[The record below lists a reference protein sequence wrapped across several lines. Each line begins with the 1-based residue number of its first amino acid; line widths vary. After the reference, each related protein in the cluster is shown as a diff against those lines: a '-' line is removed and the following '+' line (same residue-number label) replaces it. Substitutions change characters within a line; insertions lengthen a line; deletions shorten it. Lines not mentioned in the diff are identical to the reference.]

1 MKFSKKM
8 MMNFFALLVIILFI
22 NLPIVS
28 AIEISD
34 VRVESISDNSAQIK
48 WNTDEP
54 ADSFLSYGTAKE
66 QLATQGDASL
76 VTEHKFSLSNLLA
89 NTKYYFAVKSNEV
102 SADNSGNLF
111 EFSTLPPDVTAP
123 ELVIKIPAVIQ
134 GNRLSLTGSTE
145 IGATVNLYLDGLLTS
160 STIAESKSATEK
172 TEAAEKVAENLDG
185 TFTFSNVALINN
197 KPTVIKV
204 EVVDAAGNKVVA
216 EGTTFADTNKPQLTL
231 GSIPEI
237 LNVNN
242 FELKGSFSEDCSF
255 EIFVN
260 EKSVAKEEGT
270 TIQEEVHLEE
280 GKNLIKIVFQD
291 AAGWEAITEKE
302 VYSDT
307 RPPTVSFDF
316 AKGKEYYQGRAKT
329 DISGE
334 TEAGATV
341 YLFVYRPLGYDF
353 SPKFDKAWETV
364 TANEKGEFVFTDV
377 DLESQPI
384 QLENLAPKEVPSGLQ
399 QETIFKIESL
409 STRDKYSYYVY
420 VIAED
425 KSGKSAHQK
434 KIVTVNTCYSA
445 DSDFLVNSLVQFQ
458 APLRLNPT
466 LLDEGRETFTAA
478 FNLTYRGKGV
488 SLVGEESFK
497 IQNVQFELACTQ
509 GMMDDERTRLGCN
522 IFPPV
527 PRKTP
532 NGDQTAWYLSDDLY
546 SAEKFSEN
554 KEDFWNEFKKRRIVF
569 PLKVKITYRE
579 NLGGGKWSETKTQIS
594 CNDLT
599 YLVDI
604 PVESEKMIPDF
615 IAEEGLDAVE
625 WTIDKI
631 DLVLPYLEKAIL
643 VVGIGWVTSFLG
655 RMVTRY
661 SRMVTSKLEV
671 YFTKGN
677 SDGEKCPANQ
687 EKYYL
692 ESTIKHWIELESK
705 AGGEFSAVGL
715 REDWRDMEKSLD
727 KLCPM
732 TANLWKAEAVLDQ
745 TYRWTG
751 DRILCRAVPAGWTST
766 KEKYEV
772 DTVIMEQNQC
782 TASSRGVPLQEI
794 EDCGTLIKENENI
807 AQRNEKAA
815 SLIKGGSFTC
825 YRNNNFLYTV
835 NPADQESALSGE
847 GRVLKLELVHDFGL
861 TLKQAELYAGQGNLL
876 AYQPKNSDQFFIA
889 QDKTCKDACQNRR
902 KPGYRAYTERGVQ
915 NLDSQGKVGSYGCF
929 REARDIKSGK
939 DILIGA
945 TPNDLVTTKQF
956 EAGYTK
962 DCFVDLESKGGDY
975 VPKAADQTTGT
986 TGMLRCVCTLD
997 EEETGKYVGVREAM
1011 KETAGGIAEDWV
1023 YRQDQI
1029 FAGSNHRFGTNYPNW
1044 RYYSGRDFSS
1054 AFGADALPDYLSATK
1069 QVATVSPNTQF
1080 LGAYQTICLSRI
1092 RAQLVTLKSILEG
1105 LRNCIQEAK
1114 VTGIRDAGV
1123 CKTIFTQQ
1131 VCGLVY
1137 KAIAYFFSGCSPFSV
1152 DDSEKDAL
1160 GGVGAIGEATFGSI
1174 GEAMQS
1180 SIDDVKRDY
1189 GNAKL
1194 NQYFAAGAQGL
1205 TESMCLAAFGY
1216 DWPLGTDFILDAAYS
1231 VPGKSSVLVTPA
1243 NRELST
1249 YDPHTGNA
1257 VYNYEIGAM
1266 VLPGCNIQSY
1276 NVYLKCVGPEDDPNK
1291 IQCGKQ
1297 GCDCLRAQE
1306 ESIYKNERSQPLTG
1320 GRAFNALQQ
1329 NKFFS
1334 VPIPSP
1340 QKVNSH
1346 FRYDHVVVEL
1356 KLDPSEKGNE
1366 ELCFEDGFEDGVFY
1380 YPIFEVSPPGVGV
1393 CQVQLNGQYFCPEF
1407 VKMFG
1412 GGQGVYL
1419 QEPFMECY
1427 DSDTQTWKRCDTPNL
1442 FTKGKDIKVRANVVT
1457 DGGKYCLRYST
1468 SGLSSAFGSAQEM
1481 QTGVMQPL
1489 PAGIAGSFKPEY
1501 FVDTVRPEMFTGAVT
1516 TIVLSGGNK
1525 GCESNLQFSGTLP
1538 GSDTLTFKY
1547 QVHGDKY
1554 RVFVQNVGVTV
1565 NNPYKIDGATLTKN
1579 GNDLLTSA
1587 DVRAAQFRYQGFGF
1601 SNIIGAPATDGECIY
1616 QIRSAA
1622 GTGYAANTKAITVT
1636 AELFLAP
1643 VSGNCYNA
1651 VEAVKVSGMGTGMS
1665 VASKHRQTITLQLES
1680 AVSQAASTIH
1690 TNFVKKNYAAVISM
1704 TEGIINRKV
1713 ADLEDAIA
1721 IYYRVAVYIA
1731 QGKESRVGWKE
1742 AVGKDV
1748 CYLVILFKT
1757 RDGGK
1762 LPLYPDEIKNSAE
1775 FQKIDQY
1782 LSEINTAGQ
1791 CGVAWT

>member
-1 MKFSKKM
+1 MEAIKKID
-8 MMNFFALLVIILFI
+8 NNKKIGKKVFTQALTILVLVLFI
-22 NLPIVS
+22 NLPVVS
-28 AIEISD
+28 ALEISN
-34 VRVESISDNSAQIK
+34 VRVEDLSESTAVIK
-48 WNTDEP
+48 WDTDEA
-54 ADSFLSYGTAKE
+54 ADSFLNYGTDKE
-66 QLATQGDASL
+66 QLKTTGDASQ
-76 VTEHKFSLSNLLA
+76 VTEHKLSLSNLIA
-89 NTKYYFAVKSNEV
+89 QTAYYFSVKSNSVV
-102 SADNSGNLF
+102 SDNSGNLYS
-111 EFSTLPPDVTAP
+111 FSTLALDTLAP
-123 ELVIKIPAVIQ
+123 ELVVEIPTTIQ
-134 GNRLSLTGSTE
+134 GNRLILTGSTE
-145 IGATVNLYLDGLLTS
+145 VGATVNLYVDGLLTS
-160 STIAESKSATEK
+160 STIAESKLATEK
-172 TEAAEKVAENLDG
+172 TESAENLDG
-185 TFTFSNVALINN
+185 VFSFSDVALINN
-197 KPTVIKV
+197 KPSAIKI
-204 EVVDAAGNKVVA
+204 EAVDAAGNKAAV
-216 EGTTFADTNKPQLTL
+216 EGSVFADTSKPQLTL
-231 GSIPEI
+231 EPLPEI
-237 LNVNN
+237 LSVNR

-260 EKSVAKEEGT
+260 EKSEVKEEGK
-270 TIQEEVHLEE
+270 TIQTEVSLEE
-280 GKNLIKIVFQD
+280 GKNLIKIVFKD
-291 AAGWEAITEKE
+291 AAGWETVMEKT
-302 VYSDT
+302 VISDT

-329 DISGE
+329 DIGGE

-341 YLFVYRPLGYDF
+341 YLFVYRPMGYDF
-353 SPKFDKAWETV
+353 LPKFDKAWETV
-364 TANEKGEFVFTDV
+364 TANEKGEFVFLDIN
-377 DLESQPI
+377 LESQPI

-399 QETIFKIESL
+399 QETIFKTESI
-409 STRDKYSYYVY
+409 STKDKFTYYVY

-434 KIVTVNTCYSA
+434 KIVTINTCYSA
-445 DSDFLVNSLVQFQ
+445 DSDFNVNSLFQFQ

-478 FNLTYRGKGV
+478 FNFTYRGKGV
-488 SLVGEESFK
+488 SLIGEEAFK
-497 IQNVQFELACTQ
+497 IQSVQFELACTQ
-509 GMMDDERTRLGCN
+509 GMMDDEGSRLGCN
-522 IFPPV
+522 IFPRA

-532 NGDQTAWYLSDDLY
+532 NGDLTAWYLSDNLY
-546 SAEKFSEN
+546 SAEKFSDA
-554 KEDFWNEFKKRRIVF
+554 KEEFWNEFKKRRIVF
-569 PLKVKITYRE
+569 PLKIKIAYRE
-579 NLGGGKWSETKTQIS
+579 NLGGGKWSETKTQTS
-594 CNDLT
+594 CHDLT

-615 IAEEGLDAVE
+615 LAEEGLDAVE

-631 DLVLPYLEKAIL
+631 DTVLPYLEKAIL
-643 VVGIGWVTSFLG
+643 VVGIGWVVSFLG

-661 SRMVTSKLEV
+661 SRMVASKLEV
-671 YFTKGN
+671 YFTKSN
-677 SDGEKCPANQ
+677 SDKEKCPADQ

-692 ESTIKHWIELESK
+692 ESTIKHWMELESK

-715 REDWRDMEKSLD
+715 REDWRDLEKSLD
-727 KLCPM
+727 NLCPM

-766 KEKYEV
+766 KEKHEV

-825 YRNNNFLYTV
+825 YQNNNFLYTV

-876 AYQPKNSDQFFIA
+876 AYQPRNSDQFIIA
-889 QDKTCKDACQNRR
+889 QDKTCKDACENRR
-902 KPGYRAYTERGVQ
+902 KPGYRAYVERGVQ
-915 NLDSQGKVGSYGCF
+915 NLDSQGKSGSYGCF

-945 TPNDLVTTKQF
+945 TPSDLVTTKQF
-956 EAGYTK
+956 SAGYTK
-962 DCFVDLESKGGDY
+962 DCFVDLELKGTEH
-975 VPKAADQTTGT
+975 VQKAADST
-986 TGMLRCVCTLD
+986 TGMLQCVCTLD
-997 EEETGKYVGVREAM
+997 EKETGKYVGVREAM
-1011 KETAGGIAEDWV
+1011 KETAEGISEDWI
-1023 YRQDQI
+1023 YQQDQV
-1029 FAGSNHRFGTNYPNW
+1029 FVSSNHRFGTYYPEW

-1080 LGAYQTICLSRI
+1080 LGAYQTICLARI
-1092 RAQLVTLKSILEG
+1092 RAQLITLKSILEG
-1105 LRNCIQEAK
+1105 LRNCIKEAK

-1137 KAIAYFFSGCSPFSV
+1137 KAIAYFFSGCSPFNV

-1160 GGVGAIGEATFGSI
+1160 GGVGAISEATFGSI

-1194 NQYFAAGAQGL
+1194 NQYFAAGAQGF

-1216 DWPLGTDFILDAAYS
+1216 DWPLGADFILDAAYS
-1231 VPGKSSVLVTPA
+1231 IPGKSSVLVTPA
-1243 NRELST
+1243 HRELST
-1249 YDPHTGNA
+1249 FNPTTGNA

-1266 VLPGCNIQSY
+1266 ILPGCNIRSY

-1297 GCDCLRAQE
+1297 GCDCLHAQE
-1306 ESIYKNERSQPLTG
+1306 ESVYKNERVQPLNG
-1320 GRAFNALQQ
+1320 GRSFNALQQ
-1329 NKFFS
+1329 NQFFS

-1340 QKVNSH
+1340 QKVDTH

-1366 ELCFEDGFEDGVFY
+1366 DKCFEAGFEDGMFY
-1380 YPIFEVSPPGVGV
+1380 YPILDVSPPGVGV

-1412 GGQGVYL
+1412 SGQGAYL
-1419 QEPFMECY
+1419 QEPYIECY
-1427 DSDTQTWKRCDTPNL
+1427 DSDSQTWKRCDTPNL
-1442 FTKGKDIKVRANVVT
+1442 YTKGKEIKVRANTVT
-1457 DGGKYCLRYST
+1457 DGGKYCLRFST

-1481 QTGVMQPL
+1481 QTGVMQQL
-1489 PAGIAGSFKPEY
+1489 PVGVAGSFKPEF

-1525 GCESNLQFSGTLP
+1525 GCESNLQFSGALS

-1547 QVHGDKY
+1547 QVQGDKY
-1554 RVFVQNVGVTV
+1554 RVFIQNAGVEV
-1565 NNPYKIDGATLTKN
+1565 NSPYTIDGATLKKN
-1579 GNDLLTSA
+1579 GNDLLISA
-1587 DVRAAQFRYQGFGF
+1587 EVRAAQFRYQGFGF
-1601 SNIIGAPATDGECIY
+1601 SNIIGSPADDGECVY

-1622 GTGYAANTKAITVT
+1622 GTKYAANTKTITVS

-1643 VSGNCYNA
+1643 LSGNCYNA
-1651 VEAVKVSGMGTGMS
+1651 VEAVKASGIGF
-1665 VASKHRQTITLQLES
+1665 SKHRQTIILQLES
-1680 AVSQAASTIH
+1680 VVSQAASTIH

-1704 TEGIINRKV
+1704 TEGIINRRV

-1721 IYYRVAVYIA
+1721 IYYHVATYIV
-1731 QGKESRVGWKE
+1731 QGKDAKTGWKD
-1742 AVGKDV
+1742 AVGADV
-1748 CYLVILFKT
+1748 CHLVTLFKT
-1757 RDGGK
+1757 RDKGK
-1762 LPLYPDEIKNSAE
+1762 LPVYPDEIKNSAE

-1782 LSEINTAGQ
+1782 LSEINTAGR
-1791 CGVAWT
+1791 CGVVWS